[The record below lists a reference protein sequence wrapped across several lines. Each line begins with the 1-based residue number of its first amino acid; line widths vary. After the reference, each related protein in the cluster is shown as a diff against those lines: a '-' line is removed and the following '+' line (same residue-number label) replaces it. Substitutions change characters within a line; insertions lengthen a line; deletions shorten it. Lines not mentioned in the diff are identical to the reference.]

1 MRLVEKLGLAA
12 VLVVL
17 LLLITCTATPH
28 YPESPL
34 PELIQIT
41 TLPTARAERPTVVVI
56 MPELGTSMP
65 DPKFFLIVTVV
76 DAALDPLPAMITL
89 EFPTTGGVR
98 EVGPAPKQLFAIP
111 ITGEE
116 HFIVRASAEGY
127 QPVQQEFRVSLTA
140 DADYELVLV
149 LQPMP
154 MPTPSVPEA

>member
-17 LLLITCTATPH
+17 LLLITCTATPPH
-28 YPESPL
+28 PESVL
-34 PELIQIT
+34 PEFIQIT
-41 TLPTARAERPTVVVI
+41 ALPTTRAERPTMVVI
-56 MPELGTSMP
+56 TPEPGTSVP

-89 EFPTTGGVR
+89 EFPTTGGVC
-98 EVGPAPKQLFAIP
+98 EVGPAPRQLFPIP
-111 ITGEE
+111 IDGEE
-116 HFIVRASAEGY
+116 HFIVGASAEGY

-149 LQPMP
+149 LQSAPT
-154 MPTPSVPEA
+154 PTPSAPEA